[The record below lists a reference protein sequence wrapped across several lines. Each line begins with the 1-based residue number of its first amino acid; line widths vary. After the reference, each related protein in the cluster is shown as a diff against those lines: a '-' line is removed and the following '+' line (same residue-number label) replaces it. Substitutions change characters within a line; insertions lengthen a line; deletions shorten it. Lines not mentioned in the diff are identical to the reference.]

1 MQCLLQQKL
10 IDVIYTTDGK
20 EYLTPD
26 ELGKEIVEELQ
37 VHGGRSQLASVYIGN
52 EYRIYWFTSPGVY
65 LESTFDPA
73 FVRDQRLFEAGLY
86 CFLSVLNDRISCQD
100 RLRGS
105 LLH

>member
-52 EYRIYWFTSPGVY
+52 EYCIYWITS
-65 LESTFDPA
+65 
-73 FVRDQRLFEAGLY
+73 
-86 CFLSVLNDRISCQD
+86 
-100 RLRGS
+100 RG
-105 LLH
+105 